1 MGYRSEV
8 VLYVG
13 PEVMPQF
20 MVTMA
25 KCQQARELC
34 FAENEHMVKD
44 YNGEKGSFL
53 FKWGWLKWYDS
64 YEGVA
69 AIGDFLDWCDSEH
82 VPVSEEQA
90 KADMSPT
97 PITHVDGDQCYRFVR
112 IGEEIEDI
120 EERGSGFWDV
130 YVSRSIE
137 F

>member
-25 KCQQARELC
+25 KCPQARELC
-34 FAENEHMVKD
+34 FADHDQMVKD

-64 YEGVA
+64 FECVS
-69 AIGDFLDWCDSEH
+69 AITDFMDWCDSE
-82 VPVSEEQA
+82 
-90 KADMSPT
+90 DLPT
-97 PITHVDGDQCYRFVR
+97 GEKDVEGKEMTRYAMEFYKFVR
-112 IGEEIEDI
+112 IGEETEDI
-120 EERGSGFWDV
+120 EYRGDAMWGEICV
-130 YVSRSIE
+130 NRSIE

>member
-25 KCQQARELC
+25 KCQEARKLC
-34 FAENEHMVKD
+34 FGDADQMVKD
-44 YNGEKGSFL
+44 YGDVKGSFL

-64 YEGVA
+64 FECVS
-69 AIGDFLDWCDSEH
+69 AIEDFMDWCEGEDILTGEKDTEGKEITRH
-82 VPVSEEQA
+82 GEEFF
-90 KADMSPT
+90 KF
-97 PITHVDGDQCYRFVR
+97 IR
-112 IGEEIEDI
+112 IGEEMDDNEQRGDAFWGDI
-120 EERGSGFWDV
+120 CIN
-130 YVSRSIE
+130 RSIE

>member
-25 KCQQARELC
+25 KSPQARALC
-34 FAENEHMVKD
+34 FAENDQMIKD
-44 YNGEKGSFL
+44 YQGEKGSFL

-64 YEGVA
+64 YECIQA
-69 AIGDFLDWCDSEH
+69 LTDFMEWCAGEDIT
-82 VPVSEEQA
+82 VGAKDEEGKEKTA
-90 KADMSPT
+90 HGETFYKF
-97 PITHVDGDQCYRFVR
+97 IR
-112 IGEEIEDI
+112 IGEEMDDNESRGDAMWGDI
-120 EERGSGFWDV
+120 CIN
-130 YVSRSIE
+130 RSIE

>member
-25 KCQQARELC
+25 KCPEARALC
-34 FAENEHMVKD
+34 FADHENMIKD
-44 YNGEKGSFL
+44 YGNEKGSFL

-64 YEGVA
+64 YPCVSALE
-69 AIGDFLDWCDSEH
+69 DFMDWCDGEDL
-82 VPVSEEQA
+82 PTGKKDAEGKEITA
-90 KADMSPT
+90 YAADF
-97 PITHVDGDQCYRFVR
+97 YKFVR
-112 IGEEIEDI
+112 IGEETDDNETRGEAMWGDI
-120 EERGSGFWDV
+120 CIN
-130 YVSRSIE
+130 RSIE

>member
-25 KCQQARELC
+25 KSSQARELC
-34 FAENEHMVKD
+34 FADADHTVKD

-64 YEGVA
+64 YECVQA
-69 AIGDFLDWCDSEH
+69 LTDFMDWCDGE
-82 VPVSEEQA
+82 
-90 KADMSPT
+90 DLPT
-97 PITHVDGDQCYRFVR
+97 GQKDAEGEDITTYAAEFYKFIRL
-112 IGEEIEDI
+112 GEEMDDNESRGDAMWGDI
-120 EERGSGFWDV
+120 CIN
-130 YVSRSIE
+130 RSIE

>member
-25 KCQQARELC
+25 KCPQARELC
-34 FAENEHMVKD
+34 FADHDQMVKD

-64 YEGVA
+64 YECVQA
-69 AIGDFLDWCDSEH
+69 LNDFMDWCDSE
-82 VPVSEEQA
+82 
-90 KADMSPT
+90 DLPT
-97 PITHVDGDQCYRFVR
+97 GEKDAEGKEKTQYAGDFYKFVR
-112 IGEEIEDI
+112 IGEETEDI
-120 EERGSGFWDV
+120 EYRGDAMWGEICV
-130 YVSRSIE
+130 NRSIE